1 MNSFTSIF
9 QGFYVDFKDTLL
21 SPLCSPMYW
30 LKPLP
35 HPIKFWRAPMFS
47 TPVENPEGISNV
59 DVNRKILKLVNNV
72 DSEYVK
78 QLEKQKE
85 QYKLPVRKKSQEKK
99 NHKWAEEANKDANF
113 PDISRILNIV
123 SKIVIFWILSV
134 FCLYWLRSLPKPI

>member
-1 MNSFTSIF
+1 
-9 QGFYVDFKDTLL
+9 
-21 SPLCSPMYW
+21 
-30 LKPLP
+30 
-35 HPIKFWRAPMFS
+35 MFS

-59 DVNRKILKLVNNV
+59 DVNRKILKFVNNV

-113 PDISRILNIV
+113 PDISRILFQ
-123 SKIVIFWILSV
+123 K
-134 FCLYWLRSLPKPI
+134 